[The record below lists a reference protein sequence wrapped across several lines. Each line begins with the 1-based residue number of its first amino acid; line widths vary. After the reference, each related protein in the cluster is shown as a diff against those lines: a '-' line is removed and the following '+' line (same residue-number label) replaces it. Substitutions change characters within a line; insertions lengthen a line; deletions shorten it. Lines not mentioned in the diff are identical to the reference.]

1 MIYFG
6 TLATG
11 DDTASL
17 RFICIAVTVQIQK
30 KNTSILCFPFD
41 SLAM

>member
-30 KNTSILCFPFD
+30 KTHQSFVFP
-41 SLAM
+41 LTV

>member
-30 KNTSILCFPFD
+30 KKTHQSFVFP
-41 SLAM
+41 LTV